1 MKQVLSIVLILVLS
15 AQCLIQL
22 GLVASYQFHKEYI
35 VKSLCINRNR
45 PEMHCEG
52 KCFLKKRLADAEK
65 NERQASGMEKQ
76 LEIPLFL
83 IVVDEPTA
91 VESFA
96 TVVSNAVLVTDY
108 VHITYDNIFHP
119 PSAEQFSPAYV
130 AGRLIAV

>member
-1 MKQVLSIVLILVLS
+1 MKQVLSIVLILLLS

-52 KCFLKKRLADAEK
+52 KCFLRKRLADAEK
-65 NERQASGMEKQ
+65 NERQGSGIEKQ

-83 IVVDEPTA
+83 IVIDERTA
-91 VESFA
+91 VGSFVIAESNIPLI
-96 TVVSNAVLVTDY
+96 TNY
-108 VHITYDNIFHP
+108 KHIININIFHP
-119 PSAEQFSPAYV
+119 PSTRFA
-130 AGRLIAV
+130 